1 MNPATQK
8 LLDAIA
14 GSGAPLPGGMNA
26 APWREDVAVY
36 DAVEIWLAAG
46 IPDSTLEADAKKTKT
61 RNRGKAGG
69 VVRTDGVGQLRPNSA
84 TMRYRPR
91 SGMAE
96 SIALRREIVEL
107 ESEVAS
113 QAILLEACLPFLLAR
128 RKMDEAFPMP
138 DLGPMD
144 PTGEVRV
151 AIHDDRRRLRSL
163 IATLEALTVKADG
176 GSL

>member
-26 APWREDVAVY
+26 APWREDVAVD

-46 IPDSTLEADAKKTKT
+46 IPDSTLEAEAKKTKIE
-61 RNRGKAGG
+61 NPVDAGG

-84 TMRYRPR
+84 VMPRPR
-91 SGMAE
+91 SGFGELEA
-96 SIALRREIVEL
+96 AKREIVEL

-113 QAILLEACLPFLLAR
+113 QAILLEACLPHL
-128 RKMDEAFPMP
+128 KDW
-138 DLGPMD
+138 LG
-144 PTGEVRV
+144 VF
-151 AIHDDRRRLRSL
+151 DDGRPSAADAARRLRSL
-163 IATLEALTVKADG
+163 IATLEATAKVEGGRRWVRMGELAIEELT
-176 GSL
+176 

>member
-61 RNRGKAGG
+61 QNRGKAGG
-69 VVRTDGVGQLRPNSA
+69 VVRTDGAGQLRPNSA
-84 TMRYRPR
+84 AMPRPR

-113 QAILLEACLPFLLAR
+113 QAILLEACLPHLKDWLGVFDDGRPSAA
-128 RKMDEAFPMP
+128 EA
-138 DLGPMD
+138 
-144 PTGEVRV
+144 
-151 AIHDDRRRLRSL
+151 AQRLRSL
-163 IATLEALTVKADG
+163 IATLEATAKVEG
-176 GSL
+176 GRRWVRMEPIPIEEVT